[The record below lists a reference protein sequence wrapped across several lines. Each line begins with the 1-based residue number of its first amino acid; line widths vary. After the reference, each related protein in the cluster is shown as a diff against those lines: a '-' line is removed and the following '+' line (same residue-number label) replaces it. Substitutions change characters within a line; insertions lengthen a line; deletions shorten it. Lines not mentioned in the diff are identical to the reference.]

1 MPRYTTVITST
12 WSLERAYAFMS
23 DFSNAERWDP
33 GVSTARR
40 LDDGPIQ
47 PGSAFELIVLFG
59 GRKMPLR
66 YEVRSMRVPEEVV
79 FVASTNRLDSVDTLS
94 FERVGD
100 GCRMTYSAD
109 LRLKGLA
116 ALATPLLAMGFRRV
130 GDRARDSLRT
140 VLTSNG

>member
-12 WSLERAYAFMS
+12 WPIERAYAFMS

-47 PGSAFELIVLFG
+47 RGSAFELIVLFG
-59 GRKMPLR
+59 GRRMPLR
-66 YEVRSMRVPEEVV
+66 YEVRSMRAPEEVV
-79 FVASTNRLDSVDTLS
+79 FVASTNRLESEDTLS
-94 FERVGD
+94 FERLGD

-116 ALATPLLAMGFRRV
+116 ALATPLLAMGLRRV

-140 VLTSNG
+140 VLTSKE